1 MATSF
6 EEATGSRCIYLSIT
20 KLSTGDRDLMLQF
33 TDGVSGSSEYSVA
46 DFYVVYW
53 QCKRGGV
60 WRDGDT
66 NSVTNLRDFYT
77 PPNDATEV
85 RARVRAIA
93 KTYRDDNNNE
103 HYYYEENPSS
113 FKNYKFNGNK
123 PVLSTYSVSN
133 VTLGLQNGGE
143 STLYANWTWG
153 KGSETDHFE
162 IDWDYSTSSSI
173 GNNSWYEGSSS
184 DNVAAS
190 TRQASYNIPSN
201 ARRVRFRIRPIAKR
215 HIETY
220 IGGQY
225 DTLYWNSEWTTF
237 YWVYAGTVTPSVKR
251 NISQVSLSIELGTDS
266 NLIARWH
273 WDYQSQ
279 TDHFNYEFKYST
291 SNNTWYDGSSGTF
304 EPSVRQTSYSIPS
317 NAKRVRFAIRPI
329 ARSFTENFTEDDNIF
344 GIRTNSY
351 YTSSSVYYFWGESG
365 SVAPTQT
372 RKVQTVSVR
381 KEQGTDSTVY
391 STWQWD
397 YQSQTD
403 HFDIQWKY
411 STSSSGNRWFDG
423 SSATVAANV
432 RISSYN
438 FPSNAKRVRFLV
450 RPVSKNV
457 TETYNDPENT
467 FGRRTTKY
475 WTGEWSEPYYFINGG
490 YVAPTV
496 SKSVTSI
503 QLGLQTGTDSTLV
516 ATWPWLFQ
524 AQTEK
529 FKIEWKY
536 DTGDGFWYDG
546 TTSDVNNDIR
556 QATYNMP
563 SNARRVR
570 FRIMPVSNR
579 YTTTTSTSDSYGTA
593 ETAYWNGQWSEPYCY
608 IDRGYIAPSSKN
620 KVNYITVD
628 LTNGTDLELFATWEW
643 KDTKQTDHFEIT
655 WEYDTGNA
663 VWFNGSHSEL
673 AANVRI
679 SSYNAPSNAKRVRV
693 KILPVSLKYT
703 TKTQNGTSFGTYT
716 TAYWVGQWSSYV
728 YYKFL
733 AANTPAKPSVPT
745 VSMEQYTLTAE
756 VNSYDENT
764 QYIEFE
770 VVKNDQKTI
779 ASGQSKVIT
788 NHAAFST
795 TVAIGGQYKVRARG
809 LLPVAKTPKVT
820 NQVKTTVGNCEAG
833 EWSEYSSNIT
843 TVPKAPAKIKSH
855 TVLTSTSV
863 QLNWDLVTAATGYTV
878 EYAKDK
884 MFFDSSSEPQS
895 QSVENASTMI
905 ITGLDTGTTW
915 FFRLKATNE
924 QGSSGWTPV
933 YSITIGVKP
942 SPPTT
947 WSETSTVIIGEKAKL
962 FWMHN
967 AEDGSSQRAA
977 QVVVTINGA
986 QTVINSPT
994 HLATDGTA
1002 SYTLI
1007 DTTSTSVLE
1016 LATRSDDITLD
1027 SSNNIVQVTSMT
1039 NIIAGSVLQWKVR
1052 TKGVLDEWSDWSV
1065 VRSITAYQKPTIEM
1079 TVSDRSDLSTYIYT
1093 LQKYPF
1099 YVNGVGYPETQDVV
1113 GWNCS
1118 IISNE
1123 AYESRNQ
1130 DGSVV
1135 YIKEGEEVFSKY
1147 YAASDREITITFGPE
1162 TVDLETNITYTVL
1175 LSVIMNSG
1183 LTSEA
1188 SKSFTV
1194 DWKYTDLEPN
1204 AEVSVDPEL
1213 LTAYI
1218 LPYCVDSNDD
1228 PIENVVLSVYRRE
1241 YDGRFVE
1248 IASGIENGR
1257 SITVTDPHPAL
1268 DYARYRI
1275 IAQSTETGL
1284 VDYYDIPGIPV
1295 GETSIIIQWDEDW
1308 SNYNYENGNALD
1320 PLSEPVHTG
1329 SMLRLP
1335 YNVSISD
1342 KYGMDVSHVE
1352 YIGRSHPVSYY
1363 GTQLGVTSSWSSDI
1377 PRDDAETLYALRRLA
1392 IYQGDA
1398 YVREP
1403 SGSGYWATVV
1413 PSFNKNYDSLT
1424 IPVTLDITR
1433 VEGGI

>member
-1 MATSF
+1 MAT
-6 EEATGSRCIYLSIT
+6 AWDAVTGSRCVYLSIT

-33 TDGVSGSSEYSVA
+33 TDGTSGSSEYSLT

-93 KTYRDDNNNE
+93 KTYRDSNNNE

-123 PVLSTYSVSN
+123 PGLSTYGVSN
-133 VTLGLQNGGE
+133 VTLGLQNGGG

-162 IDWDYSTSSSI
+162 IDWDYSASSSSGDNI
-173 GNNSWYEGSSS
+173 WYEGSSS
-184 DNVAAS
+184 DVAAS

-201 ARRVRFRIRPIAKR
+201 SRRVRFRIRPVSKK

-220 IGGQY
+220 TGGQY
-225 DTLYWNSEWTTF
+225 DTLYWTGAWSTYFWID
-237 YWVYAGTVTPSVKR
+237 AGTVAPTQTKK
-251 NISQVSLSIELGTDS
+251 VSTIAVRKETGTDS
-266 NLIARWH
+266 TLHATWQ
-273 WDYQSQ
+273 WDSQAQ
-279 TDHFNYEFKYST
+279 TDHFEIQWKYSPFST
-291 SNNTWYDGSSGTF
+291 STNNTWYDGSSNNNIGPDVRTASYNF
-304 EPSVRQTSYSIPS
+304 PSS
-317 NAKRVRFAIRPI
+317 AKRIRFLIRPI
-329 ARSFTENFTEDDNIF
+329 AKDITETYNDPDNIF
-344 GIRTNSY
+344 GIRT
-351 YTSSSVYYFWGESG
+351 
-365 SVAPTQT
+365 
-372 RKVQTVSVR
+372 
-381 KEQGTDSTVY
+381 
-391 STWQWD
+391 
-397 YQSQTD
+397 
-403 HFDIQWKY
+403 
-411 STSSSGNRWFDG
+411 
-423 SSATVAANV
+423 
-432 RISSYN
+432 
-438 FPSNAKRVRFLV
+438 
-450 RPVSKNV
+450 
-457 TETYNDPENT
+457 
-467 FGRRTTKY
+467 TKY
-475 WTGEWSEPYYFINGG
+475 WKGEWSEPFYYLNGG
-490 YVAPTV
+490 YVAPEV
-496 SKSVTSI
+496 SKAVTSI
-503 QLGLQTGTDSTLV
+503 QLGLQSGSDSTVV
-516 ATWPWLFQ
+516 ATWSWEFQ
-524 AQTEK
+524 SETDK
-529 FKIEWKY
+529 FKTEWKY

-546 TTSDVNNDIR
+546 TTSEVSYNVR

-570 FRIMPVSNR
+570 FRIIPVSKR
-579 YTTTTSTSDSYGTA
+579 YTIANAVTDSNSYGMY
-593 ETAYWNGQWSEPYCY
+593 ETAYWDGQWSEPYYY

-643 KDTKQTDHFEIT
+643 KDTNQTDHFEIV

-673 AANVRI
+673 EADVRI

-703 TKTQNGTSFGTYT
+703 SNTSNGRSFGSYT
-716 TAYWVGQWSSYV
+716 TTYWVGQWSSYV
-728 YYKFL
+728 YYEFL
-733 AANTPAKPSVPT
+733 VANTPAKPSVPT
-745 VSMEQYTLTAE
+745 VTMEQYTLIAE

-764 QYIEFE
+764 EYIEFE

-779 ASGQSKVIT
+779 ASGQSKVVT

-795 TVAIGGQYKVRARG
+795 TVGVGGQYKVRARG
-809 LLPVAKTPKVT
+809 LLPISKTPKVT

-843 TVPKAPAKIKSH
+843 TVPNAPANIKSH
-855 TVLTSTSV
+855 SILTSTSV

-895 QSVENASTMI
+895 QSVENVSTII

-915 FFRLKATNE
+915 FFRLKATND

-977 QVVVTINGA
+977 EISVLINGVE
-986 QTVINSPT
+986 TIINNPT

-1130 DGSVV
+1130 DGSVI

-1147 YAASDREITITFGPE
+1147 YAASGREITITFGPE
-1162 TVDLETNITYTVL
+1162 IVDLETNITYTVT

-1342 KYGMDVSHVE
+1342 SYGMDVSHVE

-1392 IYQGDA
+1392 IYQGDV